1 MRIHHYSEE
10 YAKRMKTDGRREL
23 NLTLLVGIVVFI
35 IPIVLITL
43 GTISQLA
50 GFLIIGAGIIVFSIS
65 LNRSGIF
72 TKASQCVI
80 IEYKSKLYY
89 MMLNPNLD
97 QCMLDESACEAL
109 NPNPNVLDEELFE
122 YESCSPKI
130 SDDDKFIFLLFT
142 SSLKNK
148 FKSNFTTFLYGKPV
162 YVHKLLDTSIKGR
175 SDRVFKVDCMYNGR
189 KTKVSIPN
197 AFPTF
202 FSAI

>member
-1 MRIHHYSEE
+1 MKVHHYDED

-23 NLTLLVGIVVFI
+23 NLTLLVGFVVFI

-72 TKASQCVI
+72 TKASCCVI
-80 IEYKSKLYY
+80 IEYNNKLYY

-97 QCMLDESACEAL
+97 QCLLDKAVFKSV
-109 NPNPNVLDEELFE
+109 NFDTDVTVFFE
-122 YESCSPKI
+122 DAYYQPV

-148 FKSNFTTFLYGKPV
+148 FKSNFTSFMYGKPV
-162 YVHKLLDTSIKGR
+162 YVHKLLDISIKGR

>member
-1 MRIHHYSEE
+1 MKVHHYDED
-10 YAKRMKTDGRREL
+10 YTKRMKTDGRREL
-23 NLTLLVGIVVFI
+23 NLTLLVGFVVFI

-72 TKASQCVI
+72 TRASCCVI
-80 IEYKSKLYY
+80 IEYNNELYY

-97 QCMLDESACEAL
+97 QCLLDEAVFKSV
-109 NPNPNVLDEELFE
+109 NFDTDVTDFFE
-122 YESCSPKI
+122 DAYYQPV
-130 SDDDKFIFLLFT
+130 SDDDKFICLLFI
-142 SSLKNK
+142 SALKNK
-148 FKSNFTTFLYGKPV
+148 FKSNFTTFMYGKPV

-202 FSAI
+202 FSTI